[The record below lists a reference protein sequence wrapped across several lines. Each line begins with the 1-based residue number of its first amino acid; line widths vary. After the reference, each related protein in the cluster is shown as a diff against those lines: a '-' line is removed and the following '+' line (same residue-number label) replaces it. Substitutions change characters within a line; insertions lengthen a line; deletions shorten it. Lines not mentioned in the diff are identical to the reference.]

1 MPYDIDEHRYRF
13 AVWAAGR
20 AYARGKDSSGCTVEM
35 AKSLIDAS
43 GLGEIRTLRDL
54 PVEPSEIDQWVFS
67 WITRVRWAARGRHV
81 PNSSGKKAVS
91 TKLIFSYGRAQKL
104 VNVYLKSMIVCAGNE
119 SDARVK
125 FLHPPIDRELLAA
138 LKKVKPLHEA
148 QKYLQLFTDADRL
161 EHSWT
166 KFRKCDYV
174 AYLNAI
180 KQFQG
185 SEPLWAVEE
194 HWEPG
199 RER

>member
-104 VNVYLKSMIVCAGNE
+104 VNV
-119 SDARVK
+119 
-125 FLHPPIDRELLAA
+125 
-138 LKKVKPLHEA
+138 
-148 QKYLQLFTDADRL
+148 
-161 EHSWT
+161 
-166 KFRKCDYV
+166 
-174 AYLNAI
+174 
-180 KQFQG
+180 
-185 SEPLWAVEE
+185 
-194 HWEPG
+194 
-199 RER
+199 